1 MHIHLSETMSKSGVT
16 KEYPV
21 KLGFD
26 VFSSRMGDYP
36 IVSCEPII
44 IAMTCTD
51 DRHLTIK
58 TKVNLTMEIPCDRC
72 LEPVNVNFD
81 FDIEKEADMSRTDE
95 ERTEGLDELSYIE
108 DFNLDV
114 DMLIRNELFVHMPLK
129 VLCREDCRGICRK
142 CGANLNNGTCGCDVT
157 ELDPRMAVIRDIFKN
172 ANQ

>member
-1 MHIHLSETMSKSGVT
+1 MHIHLSEAMSKLDVT
-16 KEYPV
+16 KEYHV
-21 KLGFD
+21 QLGFD
-26 VFSSRMGDYP
+26 TFSSRLGDYP

-44 IAMTCTD
+44 VYITCTD
-51 DRHLTIK
+51 DKHLMIK

-81 FDIEKEADMSRTDE
+81 FDIEKEVDMNQTDE
-95 ERTEGLDELSYIE
+95 DRIEGLDELSYIE

-114 DMLIRNELFVHMPLK
+114 DKLIRNELFVHMPVK
-129 VLCREDCRGICRK
+129 VLCREDCKGICRK